1 MKSADLADLMANA
14 KAASEMLKG
23 LAHEIRLLAICFIG
37 EGERNVQELEVF
49 LGTTQANISQHLA
62 KLRSLGLL
70 ENRRE
75 GNQVFY
81 RVKDRATLKLV
92 RALQEIYC

>member
-1 MKSADLADLMANA
+1 MPALHLTDLIENA
-14 KAASEMLKG
+14 KSASEMLKG
-23 LAHEIRLLAICFIG
+23 LAHESRLLAICFIG
-37 EGERNVQELEVF
+37 EGEKNVQELEAY

-70 ENRRE
+70 DNRKV

-81 RVKDRATLKLV
+81 RVKDKATLKLV